1 MGLGG
6 IEIGERGRDFRVLFL
21 WSEFD
26 PSAVDRAVKERKG
39 RERGRE
45 RNIIKEIF
53 FFFREREREVKG
65 NGELSNLGEW
75 VGRGKRTRVGWKCFG
90 FTLSLFS
97 LSTQNK
103 MWREG
108 KGEEKMWE
116 LELEL
121 GFPPLF

>member
-53 FFFREREREVKG
+53 FFLGRERER
-65 NGELSNLGEW
+65 S
-75 VGRGKRTRVGWKCFG
+75 
-90 FTLSLFS
+90 
-97 LSTQNK
+97 
-103 MWREG
+103 EG
-108 KGEEKMWE
+108 
-116 LELEL
+116 
-121 GFPPLF
+121 

>member
-6 IEIGERGRDFRVLFL
+6 IEIGERWRDFRVLFL

-53 FFFREREREVKG
+53 FF
-65 NGELSNLGEW
+65 
-75 VGRGKRTRVGWKCFG
+75 
-90 FTLSLFS
+90 
-97 LSTQNK
+97 
-103 MWREG
+103 
-108 KGEEKMWE
+108 
-116 LELEL
+116 
-121 GFPPLF
+121 

>member
-1 MGLGG
+1 MIITTAIKTLVFLWGRTQSTAKNEVCVLLWYRILAEKAKSFCGFCFFFLDKFFLGLGG

-53 FFFREREREVKG
+53 FF
-65 NGELSNLGEW
+65 
-75 VGRGKRTRVGWKCFG
+75 
-90 FTLSLFS
+90 
-97 LSTQNK
+97 
-103 MWREG
+103 
-108 KGEEKMWE
+108 
-116 LELEL
+116 
-121 GFPPLF
+121 